1 MFWFQSAR
9 IVAKIRANVCPFLS
23 SEVDVYPLSVHRT
36 VNDSNFQI
44 AESSSV
50 VFAHM
55 IANSICLR
63 VFKWFSTLSLNH
75 ERFLKKSLDHGE
87 QNSPFPMVERFLK
100 KPLDHGEQNI
110 LNPGKNREVSFSR
123 SPGFRIFYSPWPSGF
138 FKNRSAIG
146 LQNILFPMAER
157 FFQKPLGHGMHNT
170 RWWKT
175 DLINEKWLLLMHFH
189 LYENMIKYVSEF

>member
-1 MFWFQSAR
+1 MSRRHFLDFLDPDKMSVIEVTFSLTKSVFHQR
-9 IVAKIRANVCPFLS
+9 VLVTVA
-23 SEVDVYPLSVHRT
+23 
-36 VNDSNFQI
+36 
-44 AESSSV
+44 
-50 VFAHM
+50 
-55 IANSICLR
+55 
-63 VFKWFSTLSLNH
+63 

-170 RWWKT
+170 R
-175 DLINEKWLLLMHFH
+175 
-189 LYENMIKYVSEF
+189 